1 MKIPVIAV
9 VVLAALVDGPG
20 AQAADLGA
28 SVRTPGMRSVIVRE
42 PPTRVR
48 VYARRAYVGVRTVGM
63 PCVLPP
69 QAIVRRNWNG
79 PQCRWVDNV
88 IPGDLLRARYRVATR
103 W

>member
-1 MKIPVIAV
+1 MKIPVIAL

-20 AQAADLGA
+20 AQAADLGP
-28 SVRTPGMRSVIVRE
+28 SVRPAIVRE
-42 PPTRVR
+42 PPGAR
-48 VYARRAYVGVRTVGM
+48 VYVRRTYRGYRTIGM

-69 QAIVRRNWNG
+69 QVIVQRNWNG

-88 IPGDLLRARYRVATR
+88 IPGDPLRVRYRVATY